1 MERSSFFNAELIDEQ
16 YDRTYNAED
25 FARYFA
31 SFIKSGVY
39 ALQANNLQVVS
50 TNGDMALQVRSGKAW
65 INGYFYENTEDL
77 SVSVDNADGTH
88 NRIDRVVVQLD
99 LANRHIIT
107 MIKKGS
113 PSSRPSAPTLQ
124 RDSNIYELALADI
137 SVKAGA
143 IKINQSDITDCRYDN
158 KLCGIVSGVVDQ
170 IDTTNLFAQFE
181 DAFERWFD
189 DVRNTLGTD
198 SAGNLLNKIN
208 EIISK
213 LSEKLSVAGG
223 TVKGDLT
230 INGRLRTK
238 DGIDVGN
245 KKLYNVQ
252 AIQNDGKEMIGDDF
266 LGNTHINATGNAVRI
281 GYGSNTKQI
290 IAHKPLYQY
299 ASYLIL
305 DNLNVR
311 AQRQEFGLTKEKVD
325 ELMNVNQEVRW
336 LTDNRLYESVDSDL
350 AVNTN
355 HVISQLID
363 TVLSLRK
370 EIEELKKQ

>member
-31 SFIKSGVY
+31 SFIKTGVY
-39 ALQANNLQVVS
+39 ALQVNNLQVVS
-50 TNGDMALQVRSGKAW
+50 TNGDMALQIKSGKAW

-189 DVRNTLGTD
+189 DVKNTLGTD
-198 SAGNLLNKIN
+198 SAGNLLNKVN

-223 TVKGDLT
+223 TIKGNLT
-230 INGRLRTK
+230 VTGKLQAE

-252 AIQNDGKEMIGDDF
+252 AIQNNGKELIGDDG
-266 LGNTHINATGNAVRI
+266 LGNTHISAPSDKIRM
-281 GYGSNTKQI
+281 GYGASTKQI
-290 IAHKPLYQY
+290 IAHKPFYQY
-299 ASYLIL
+299 ANYLV
-305 DNLNVR
+305 LNELNTRVYS
-311 AQRQEFGLTKEKVD
+311 QNIGLTKEKVD
-325 ELMNVNQEVRW
+325 ELMNLNEGVRV
-336 LTDNRLYESVDSDL
+336 LADNGLYESVDSDL

-355 HVISQLID
+355 LVISQLID
-363 TVLSLRK
+363 TVLTLRS
-370 EIEELKKQ
+370 EINELKK